1 MPNNDNSANKG
12 NAKPNV
18 IKWIL
23 LISLVILII
32 RIIFVLPAAL
42 EHHSNKQLPSK
53 ATVAETKPTQ

>member
-1 MPNNDNSANKG
+1 MLNNDNSAKKG
-12 NAKPNV
+12 KPKPNV

-42 EHHSNKQLPSK
+42 EHHTNKQLPLK
-53 ATVAETKPTQ
+53 ATISESKPAQ